1 MSRRNALFHE
11 RGESGENEGIYA
23 RSRKVYE
30 LKSMLQEPSTLGRCH
45 VAARPGM
52 CGLLRGPGREI
63 SPEGRNQTPP
73 GLCWAFSVPPG
84 FPFLLGQWS
93 DPETS
98 QKDPQTYYGSAL
110 IIPSQTTVGLQA
122 GAPGGRSELQLG
134 RSKVTQEL
142 CTHLVHICISA
153 WEGPT

>member
-63 SPEGRNQTPP
+63 SPEGRNQTPQVYAGP
-73 GLCWAFSVPPG
+73 FQFHRG
-84 FPFLLGQWS
+84 FPF
-93 DPETS
+93 
-98 QKDPQTYYGSAL
+98 
-110 IIPSQTTVGLQA
+110 
-122 GAPGGRSELQLG
+122 
-134 RSKVTQEL
+134 
-142 CTHLVHICISA
+142 C
-153 WEGPT
+153 